1 MYSARMAS
9 KVARIPPRR
18 FQAWI
23 KSRLLRP
30 YKFSYGKR
38 IENTYS
44 YDDLL
49 LMRVIAQLQERGAK
63 PRNIR
68 AALDTIE
75 TMSGGDK
82 SAWKKFGMAV
92 ADGVVVVWHPDKEW
106 REWNPIAASK
116 GPQKLAVVFFPE
128 LIEQLKDEIVPPDR
142 FKHIEVDPDV
152 LGGSPIVKGT
162 RITTGAVM
170 SVLES
175 EGDPTSVY
183 PGLTREQVDEV
194 RDYESSYLRAA

>member
-1 MYSARMAS
+1 MYSARMAA
-9 KVARIPPRR
+9 KVARIPSQR

-23 KSRLLRP
+23 RSRLLRP

-38 IENTYS
+38 IENTFS

-49 LMRVIAQLQERGAK
+49 LMRVIAQLQELGAK
-63 PRNIR
+63 PKNIR
-68 AALDTIE
+68 VALNTIE
-75 TMSGGDK
+75 DMSGGDK
-82 SAWKKFGMAV
+82 RAWKKFSMAV
-92 ADGVVVVWHPDKEW
+92 ADGVVVVWHPDREW
-106 REWNPIAASK
+106 REWNPIAASE

-128 LIEQLKDEIVPPDR
+128 LIEKLKDDLVPSDR
-142 FKHIEVDPDV
+142 FQHIDVDPEV
-152 LGGSPIVKGT
+152 LGGSPVVKGT

-183 PGLTREQVDEV
+183 PGLTKEQVDEV
-194 RDYESSYLRAA
+194 RDYEISYLRAA